1 MENTIAFDV
10 LIQLIQ
16 VLGDFITRP
25 IFFNLSVL
33 NILFISFILT
43 HVIAISIGGF
53 PDRTRNARVI
63 NTYDKTKANQDMNKV
78 PTVDSQMYDAF
89 IQAGGKPFPHRKG

>member
-1 MENTIAFDV
+1 MENTTAFDV
-10 LIQLIQ
+10 LMQLIQ

-43 HVIAISIGGF
+43 HVISICIGGIA
-53 PDRTRNARVI
+53 DRSRTVRVAD
-63 NTYDKTKANQDMNKV
+63 TYDKRKANH
-78 PTVDSQMYDAF
+78 DSKAPQYIDVT
-89 IQAGGKPFPHRKG
+89 IDGVTSKERLG

>member
-1 MENTIAFDV
+1 MENTTAFDV

-53 PDRTRNARVI
+53 PDRTRSVRVV
-63 NTYDKTKANQDMNKV
+63 NTHDKAKANH
-78 PTVDSQMYDAF
+78 DSKAPQYIDVT
-89 IQAGGKPFPHRKG
+89 IDGVTSKERLG